1 MHIIADDY
9 IKGFYLISSNVMK
22 DTAEKMKPF

>member
-1 MHIIADDY
+1 MQVNADDY
-9 IKGFYLISSNVMK
+9 INGFYLISSNVMK